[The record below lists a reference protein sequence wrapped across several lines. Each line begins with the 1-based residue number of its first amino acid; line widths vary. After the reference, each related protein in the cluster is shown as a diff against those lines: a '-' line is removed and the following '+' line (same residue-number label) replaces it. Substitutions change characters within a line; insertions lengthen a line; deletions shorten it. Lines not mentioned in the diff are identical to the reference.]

1 MGAKQEVKALEV
13 AVAAMEPKCCLPA
26 ALLQRGTDMVLGGV
40 LQEGE
45 VVVLRPDFAA
55 AKGAELK
62 QAALPAR
69 SKKAVLLVEPVWHKG
84 EVLLEMPPV
93 VLVVLFVAVEAQLS
107 EASAEVFE
115 QLLVE
120 EVLLV
125 ACLARVV
132 HAQVTLTC
140 AALHMGVLQWL
151 EEASRVVAQLQP
163 LSQQSPYVKDALLL
177 MGD

>member
-1 MGAKQEVKALEV
+1 M
-13 AVAAMEPKCCLPA
+13 AAMEPKCCLPA

-55 AKGAELK
+55 AKGSELK
-62 QAALPAR
+62 LPAR

-84 EVLLEMPPV
+84 EVLLEMPQQPPV

-163 LSQQSPYVKDALLL
+163 LSQQEPYVKEALLL